1 MELDPKGAKMN
12 LVWTKEWFRNEFWR
26 PVFCKT
32 IKLQIVL
39 FLQVLCS
46 TSICCFF
53 TASNAVSFQLTQFK
67 SYHVDK
73 VSLLAV
79 KTDMSYFA
87 FFMILVPVNRFL
99 HRFSDLITTGLVY
112 FKSWSCEEKKKRR
125 GQLKMNMGNN
135 YLLFF
140 CCCCLGFFFFFFWW
154 PFSDSFHF
162 DSVE

>member
-12 LVWTKEWFRNEFWR
+12 LVWTKECFRNEFWR

-53 TASNAVSFQLTQFK
+53 TASNAVSFKLTQFK

-140 CCCCLGFFFFFFWW
+140 CCCCLGFV
-154 PFSDSFHF
+154 SFGRKQKIQIV
-162 DSVE
+162 SLQQ